1 VFCFFWNP
9 ENPAI
14 LLILS
19 KKFRCGFCA
28 PTPNVRGFPIY
39 QALSRGFCAPGA
51 KHSTWPIHEALS
63 RGFCAPGAKHSTW
76 PIHEALSRGFSLIE
90 VVLALGVIA
99 FALVGIM
106 GLFPVAMKS
115 AQESQRETRA
125 TLIAQ
130 QIFSDLRVAS
140 GTHRMYVRGPS
151 PTNSSWVVTN
161 FSLATDNN
169 AAFLAYD
176 QAGSGLTNNLTS
188 ANPVTD
194 PSAIFLATIAVDT
207 NTGTANLSRVQATIE
222 APAAAPSANRTKYTF
237 VTLMNY

>member
-1 VFCFFWNP
+1 MVP
-9 ENPAI
+9 
-14 LLILS
+14 LH
-19 KKFRCGFCA
+19 
-28 PTPNVRGFPIY
+28 
-39 QALSRGFCAPGA
+39 QALSRGFCSAAPNVRV
-51 KHSTWPIHEALS
+51 SP
-63 RGFCAPGAKHSTW
+63 FYQ
-76 PIHEALSRGFSLIE
+76 ALSRGFSLIE

-106 GLFPVAMKS
+106 GLFPVAMRS

-140 GTHRMYVRGPS
+140 GTNRMYVRGPS
-151 PTNSSWVVTN
+151 PTNSSWIVTN
-161 FSLATDNN
+161 FSLATDSNT
-169 AAFLAYD
+169 AFLAYD
-176 QAGSGLTNNLTS
+176 QTGSGLTNNLNS
-188 ANPVTD
+188 ANSATNPA
-194 PSAIFLATIAVDT
+194 AIFLATITVDT

>member
-1 VFCFFWNP
+1 M
-9 ENPAI
+9 
-14 LLILS
+14 
-19 KKFRCGFCA
+19 
-28 PTPNVRGFPIY
+28 PTY
-39 QALSRGFCAPGA
+39 
-51 KHSTWPIHEALS
+51 H
-63 RGFCAPGAKHSTW
+63 
-76 PIHEALSRGFSLIE
+76 ALSRGFSLIE

-130 QIFSDLRVAS
+130 QIFSDLRAGN
-140 GTHRMYVRGPS
+140 GTNRMYVRGPS

-176 QAGSGLTNNLTS
+176 QTGSGLTNDLTS

-207 NTGTANLSRVQATIE
+207 NTGSPNLSRVQATIE
-222 APAAAPSANRTKYTF
+222 APAAAPSTNRSKYTF

>member
-1 VFCFFWNP
+1 
-9 ENPAI
+9 
-14 LLILS
+14 
-19 KKFRCGFCA
+19 
-28 PTPNVRGFPIY
+28 
-39 QALSRGFCAPGA
+39 
-51 KHSTWPIHEALS
+51 
-63 RGFCAPGAKHSTW
+63 
-76 PIHEALSRGFSLIE
+76 LIE

-140 GTHRMYVRGPS
+140 GTNRFVTSGPS
-151 PTNSSWVVTN
+151 VSNTNGLSLASAGNLYLAYNTNGVPLAAIAASDFTNSYGDVSTSFVANVT
-161 FSLATDNN
+161 
-169 AAFLAYD
+169 
-176 QAGSGLTNNLTS
+176 
-188 ANPVTD
+188 VD
-194 PSAIFLATIAVDT
+194 P
-207 NTGTANLSRVQATIE
+207 NTGTSNLSRIQATIE